1 MISVVIPL
9 YNKEIIIEKSLNSV
23 LSQDYSDFEL
33 IVVDDGSTDGSVA
46 IVEKIFDNRIHLIRQ
61 KNSGPSKARNV
72 GVQYAKGDWI
82 LFLDAD
88 DEMQPGALRC
98 FSNYISKVPKADM
111 FIGEVLFDTNGVVTN
126 GCNYKEGYVKNVFK
140 AHLFDCLTEST
151 GSMIYRK
158 ELCVEFPFDE
168 KLRRYEDLKVLFELY
183 RRHELYLCPYTV
195 VKINQSFSSASNARK
210 DINEDFLSQIVFKGK
225 SFWEKMCLFAF
236 FVGERTYYDNDCR
249 RLYST
254 LYYRYDMLL
263 LFKLINSIKKNRVA
277 KKLLGLSQFV

>member
-1 MISVVIPL
+1 
-9 YNKEIIIEKSLNSV
+9 
-23 LSQDYSDFEL
+23 
-33 IVVDDGSTDGSVA
+33 
-46 IVEKIFDNRIHLIRQ
+46 
-61 KNSGPSKARNV
+61 
-72 GVQYAKGDWI
+72 
-82 LFLDAD
+82 
-88 DEMQPGALRC
+88 
-98 FSNYISKVPKADM
+98 M